1 MFLDRMVRPYKQ
13 DERRERFER
22 AGRQLIALDDRVA
35 AGFGQVEKGTLVR
48 AMLDV
53 ERGALFHYRLDH
65 GWYLVGATLEQ
76 KWLLRAQRK
85 LDALAL
91 KYQAFPNGTPDTG
104 PVRIRDLVI
113 EHPVVYCDTPA
124 AHAARLIADHNVSGV
139 IVLDRH
145 DRPVS
150 ILDGVDLLRLI
161 VPSAIREDPSRARLE
176 EDGHAEVFLREL
188 DGRTVG
194 HCLPQDSPRLLCVHP
209 MATALEVAGQMSR
222 ANCSLAAVVDEEK
235 FIGVILLNSLISIGS
250 F

>member
-1 MFLDRMVRPYKQ
+1 
-13 DERRERFER
+13 
-22 AGRQLIALDDRVA
+22 
-35 AGFGQVEKGTLVR
+35 
-48 AMLDV
+48 
-53 ERGALFHYRLDH
+53 
-65 GWYLVGATLEQ
+65 
-76 KWLLRAQRK
+76 
-85 LDALAL
+85 
-91 KYQAFPNGTPDTG
+91 
-104 PVRIRDLVI
+104 
-113 EHPVVYCDTPA
+113 
-124 AHAARLIADHNVSGV
+124 V

-222 ANCSLAAVVDEEK
+222 ANRSLAAVVDEEK